1 VVPMDSVRTT
11 RKVREVQR
19 CQLKEQELTI
29 HTGREPEH
37 RLELGL
43 AQMHKPDP
51 EFVRVGRKELRES
64 RRQVRPGRKKREQE
78 QAHKQT
84 IEVGN
89 LECRMVAEV
98 DRAQD
103 CRTAEAL
110 VRNWAADRPAL
121 HRVREERDERD
132 CRVHRMV
139 RRIAEEVAHTKIVE
153 GTTAG
158 QGRQAVV
165 GIPK

>member
-1 VVPMDSVRTT
+1 MVPMGSVRTT
-11 RKVREVQR
+11 RKAREVQR

-29 HTGREPEH
+29 RTGREPEH

-51 EFVRVGRKELRES
+51 EFVRVGTKELRES

-78 QAHKQT
+78 KAHKQM

-89 LECRMVAEV
+89 LECRMVVEV

-110 VRNWAADRPAL
+110 TCNWAADRLAL
-121 HRVREERDERD
+121 HRVRGEEERD
-132 CRVHRMV
+132 CRVRRMV
-139 RRIAEEVAHTKIVE
+139 RRIAEEVAHMKIVE

-165 GIPK
+165 VGIPK

>member
-1 VVPMDSVRTT
+1 MVPMGSVRTT
-11 RKVREVQR
+11 RKAREVQR

-29 HTGREPEH
+29 RTGREPEH

-64 RRQVRPGRKKREQE
+64 LRQVRPGRKKREQE
-78 QAHKQT
+78 QAHKQM

-103 CRTAEAL
+103 CKTAGAL
-110 VRNWAADRPAL
+110 ARNWAA
-121 HRVREERDERD
+121 EEPD
-132 CRVHRMV
+132 
-139 RRIAEEVAHTKIVE
+139 
-153 GTTAG
+153 
-158 QGRQAVV
+158 
-165 GIPK
+165 